1 MSNRGC
7 RAHCLPR
14 LGECAERRLIAFGI
28 DQPALVERVP
38 KLVGDDLMKCDVE
51 QGVHGL
57 TVELEFPDLVL
68 DRILELRMGGEDQ

>member
-1 MSNRGC
+1 
-7 RAHCLPR
+7 L
-14 LGECAERRLIAFGI
+14 RRS
-28 DQPALVERVP
+28 PHPPWVVVP